1 MMSDCIFKQLLPLI
15 LICSGSHVRG
25 VKSTVSSGS
34 CCNIP
39 FLRSKALSLDVLR
52 LQSLSLKLEF
62 PVEILHL
69 ARDENR
75 LSSDSSLISPVSVFQ
90 CIHDVL
96 LNLFFHELLAYLCR
110 NRASSLSWDRC
121 NLRLLHISQ

>member
-15 LICSGSHVRG
+15 LICSSSHVRG

-75 LSSDSSLISPVSVFQ
+75 LASDSSLISPISVFQ